1 MARALQKR
9 LRRHRRSRPDASG
22 PPLYA
27 RIKAALRRGILDGAY
42 DVSQRLPSEHDLMD
56 AYQASRV
63 TVRRALADLQS
74 EGLVVSRQGKGYYVA
89 RPVVVQDLRRLQ
101 GLGECAEQHG
111 YVVRSRILSTRE
123 VEADDR
129 VAAGLAVAQGTP
141 VLELKRIRCLNLN
154 PMSFDISYFPLALG
168 RRLLE
173 CDLARTDV
181 YPLLGRLLDDD
192 LGHADFHISVARA
205 NPEVAHALGLEV
217 DAPVLHVV
225 RTATMLSGEAVDF
238 EYLYGRPDAYQ
249 FRVRVPR
256 W

>member
-1 MARALQKR
+1 MPRALQKR
-9 LRRHRRSRPDASG
+9 LRRHRRPDPSS

-27 RIKAALRRGILDGAY
+27 QIRTALRRGIVDGAY
-42 DVSQRLPSEHDLMD
+42 DVSQRLPSEHELMD
-56 AYQASRV
+56 AYRASRV
-63 TVRRALADLQS
+63 TVRRALSDLQD
-74 EGLVVSRQGKGYYVA
+74 EGLVVSRQGKGYFVA

-101 GLGECAEQHG
+101 GLGESAEQHG
-111 YVVRSRILSTRE
+111 YVVRSRVLSTRE
-123 VEADDR
+123 VAADER
-129 VAAGLAVAQGTP
+129 VAEGLGIAPGTP
-141 VLELKRIRCLNLN
+141 VLELKRIRYLNLN
-154 PMSFDISYFPLALG
+154 PLSFDVSYFPLPLG

-173 CDLARTDV
+173 CDLARTDI
-181 YPLLGRLLDDD
+181 YPLLGKLLDDD

-205 NPEVAHALGLEV
+205 DAEVAQALGLAPGE
-217 DAPVLHVV
+217 PVLHVT